1 MELCGKR
8 LCLAIPKGDTRVVF
22 IIAIT
27 WLYVILMMAIT
38 ERSVVGGVLTFFFYG
53 LVPCFLLLW
62 LTGAAAGIRARRRA
76 RAAALDRSVN
86 AEVVESGDR

>member
-1 MELCGKR
+1 MV
-8 LCLAIPKGDTRVVF
+8 I

-38 ERSVVGGVLTFFFYG
+38 ERSVVGGVMTFFFYG

-62 LTGAAAGIRARRRA
+62 LTGAAAGLRARRRQRHA
-76 RAAALDRSVN
+76 RAAADASVN
-86 AEVVESGDR
+86 AEMVKSGDR